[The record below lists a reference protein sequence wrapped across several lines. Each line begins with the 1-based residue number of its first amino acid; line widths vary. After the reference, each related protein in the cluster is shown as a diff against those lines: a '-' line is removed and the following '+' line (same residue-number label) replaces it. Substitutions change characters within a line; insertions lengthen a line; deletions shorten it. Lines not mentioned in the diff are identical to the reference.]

1 MLSMAFGRRQNS
13 LVEAPSR
20 AAPSVV
26 ARPEQWPSAKIEL
39 QPLPAGEQP
48 SVEEDLRAWN
58 EERRRRLPSR
68 VPWSSLYLM
77 ASLSFGIAS
86 FVLPD
91 SVNDAADWLLY
102 ILCGASLW
110 AWIAARRKRST

>member
-1 MLSMAFGRRQNS
+1 
-13 LVEAPSR
+13 
-20 AAPSVV
+20 
-26 ARPEQWPSAKIEL
+26 
-39 QPLPAGEQP
+39 
-48 SVEEDLRAWN
+48 
-58 EERRRRLPSR
+58 
-68 VPWSSLYLM
+68 VPWSSLYLT